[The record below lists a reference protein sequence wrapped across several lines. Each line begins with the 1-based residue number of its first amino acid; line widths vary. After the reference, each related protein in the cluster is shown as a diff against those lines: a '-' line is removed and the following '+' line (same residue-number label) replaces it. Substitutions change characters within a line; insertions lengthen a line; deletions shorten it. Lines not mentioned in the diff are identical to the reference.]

1 MTYRELLKELKKKA
15 KKKGLLDAKIEE
27 TVLRN
32 PWDYTT
38 YVDLIDPEDGSKRH
52 IKFGY
57 REGKRDHNGNNLEET
72 EAIFKDW
79 R

>member
-27 TVLRN
+27 TILRRQ
-32 PWDYTT
+32 WVYTT
-38 YVDLIDPEDGSKRH
+38 YVDLIDPDDGSKRH
-52 IKFGY
+52 IEFGY
-57 REGKRDHNGNNLEET
+57 REGKRDYNGNNLEET